1 MKRKEIR
8 LNERDLITLIKRIV
22 SETKHAEVEE
32 GWLGDKFSELK
43 KGVKHF
49 ATGHESNEDREQK
62 VIDFFEE
69 LDRIEDDV
77 MEDPSEWL
85 GGKNWDSMK
94 QRLIT
99 QAEANDFKGE
109 LNVIGGKGSGYRS
122 VKYKEGYA
130 GFRQAGM
137 GARSGMGSS
146 HTFGS
151 GNR

>member
-1 MKRKEIR
+1 
-8 LNERDLITLIKRIV
+8 
-22 SETKHAEVEE
+22 
-32 GWLGDKFSELK
+32 
-43 KGVKHF
+43 
-49 ATGHESNEDREQK
+49 
-62 VIDFFEE
+62 
-69 LDRIEDDV
+69 

-99 QAEANDFKGE
+99 QAEANDFKGK

-122 VKYKEGYA
+122 VKYKEGHA
-130 GFRQAGM
+130 GFRHAGM

>member
-1 MKRKEIR
+1 MKRKEILLSER
-8 LNERDLITLIKRIV
+8 EFLNLIKRIV
-22 SETKHAEVEE
+22 AETKQSEVEE

-43 KGVKHF
+43 KGVRHF
-49 ATGHESNEDREQK
+49 ATGHESSEDREQK

-69 LDRIEDDV
+69 LDRIEDEI

-94 QRLIT
+94 QRLIS
-99 QAEANDFKGE
+99 QAEANDFKGY
-109 LNVIGGKGSGYRS
+109 LDVVGGRGSGYRA

-130 GFRQAGM
+130 GFRQAGV
-137 GARSGMGSS
+137 GARSGMGGS

-151 GNR
+151 GDY